1 MSKERTEENLRSV
14 LRGIVARGWCDAK
27 NKHRVLDPDLVE
39 AIVEE
44 LIKSNEILLALD
56 EEYAKMLGK
65 I

>member
-1 MSKERTEENLRSV
+1 MIERTEENLRSV

-27 NKHRVLDPDLVE
+27 NKHKALDPDLAE

-44 LIKSNEILLALD
+44 LMESDEILLALD
-56 EEYAKMLGK
+56 EKHAEMQGK

>member
-1 MSKERTEENLRSV
+1 MERTEENLRSV

-27 NKHRVLDPDLVE
+27 NKHKVLDPDLAE

-44 LIKSNEILLALD
+44 LMESDEILLALD
-56 EEYAKMLGK
+56 EKHAEMQGK

>member
-1 MSKERTEENLRSV
+1 MINQSKDEELKSV

-27 NKHRVLDPDLVE
+27 NKHKVLDPDLIE

-44 LIKSNEILLALD
+44 LIGSNEILLALD
-56 EEYAKMLGK
+56 EKHARMSGL